1 MADSDTSSATGL
13 PAELSGSL
21 ASVWK
26 QYTGERPTDT
36 ETQIRGNRVRCV
48 LKDAVGMLD
57 DSLAG
62 EAKEGDGGRQLTE
75 SSFRRDSIAAVRRVA
90 RRRVVAF
97 ISDHDTETDV
107 ATEVFLLEA
116 SPYRRAKSH
125 LPPAARP
132 ANEAEE

>member
-1 MADSDTSSATGL
+1 MADSDTTSVPGL

-26 QYTGERPTDT
+26 QYTGERPADP

-48 LKDAVGMLD
+48 LKDVVGLLD
-57 DSLAG
+57 HSLAAA
-62 EAKEGDGGRQLTE
+62 AKESDVGRQLTE
-75 SSFRRDSIAAVRRVA
+75 SSFRRDSIAAVRRVS

-116 SPYRRAKSH
+116 SPYRRVKSH

-132 ANEAEE
+132 ADEAEE